1 MEARVVTKSIE
12 VEGRRFIVKKY
23 TAMDGLKVAKLLLAK
38 VIPIFQ
44 DFIPLVK
51 RMTGSTKPPL
61 RLEKGELK
69 DTEKSSGAEADMIAE
84 VIDNFSLDT
93 IASALE
99 KISGEDFDYIV
110 SKSLQSITEVLP
122 AGEAPV
128 MYSNGEYG
136 VEGVEYDPILVLRLT
151 CESVIWSCGDFFD
164 VNRLGSVMSPL
175 FNGQQQSR

>member
-1 MEARVVTKSIE
+1 MESRVVTKNIE
-12 VEGRRFIVKKY
+12 IEGRKFVVKKY

-44 DFIPLVK
+44 DFMPLVK
-51 RMTGSTKPPL
+51 KMAGSMKTPL
-61 RLEKGELK
+61 KSDK
-69 DTEKSSGAEADMIAE
+69 SMPKATETDAGVESDIIAE

-99 KISGEDFDYIV
+99 KINSEDFDYIV

-128 MYSNGEYG
+128 MYSNGTFG
-136 VEGVEYDPILVLRLT
+136 VENIEYDPILVLRLT
-151 CESVIWSCGDFFD
+151 CEAVMWSCGDFFD
-164 VNRLGSVMSPL
+164 GNRLGSVMSPL
-175 FNGQQQSR
+175 FNG

>member
-1 MEARVVTKSIE
+1 MESRVVTKNIE
-12 VEGRRFIVKKY
+12 IEGRKFVVKKY

-44 DFIPLVK
+44 DFMPLVK
-51 RMTGSTKPPL
+51 KMAGSVKTPL
-61 RLEKGELK
+61 KSDKSESKA
-69 DTEKSSGAEADMIAE
+69 TEKDAGVESDMIAE

-99 KISGEDFDYIV
+99 KINSEDFDYIV

-128 MYSNGEYG
+128 MYSNGTFG
-136 VEGVEYDPILVLRLT
+136 VENIEYDPILVLRLT
-151 CESVIWSCGDFFD
+151 CEAVMWSCGDFFD
-164 VNRLGSVMSPL
+164 GNRLGSVMSPL
-175 FNGQQQSR
+175 FNG